1 MNNLRLEGWLFK
13 AWLQFTE
20 HPPSAGPC
28 TGVNHCPGKL
38 NLEGVNLAWCGEG
51 GNVNGLDRGLEREQD
66 ERWSGCGGDMEGGVS
81 VDEVDEVRGTG
92 Y

>member
-28 TGVNHCPGKL
+28 TGVNH
-38 NLEGVNLAWCGEG
+38 LERVNFAWCGDG
-51 GNVNGLDRGLEREQD
+51 GNVNSLGKGLEREQD
-66 ERWSGCGGDMEGGVS
+66 KRWGGGGDRAGGLP
-81 VDEVDEVRGTG
+81 VDEVDEVRGAG